1 MPVTPEF
8 SFKLLAKDGGA
19 RLGEITTPRG
29 LIRTPAFMP
38 VGTAATVKAV
48 FPGDV
53 KKTGADIILGNT
65 YHLMLR
71 PGAERVAR
79 LGGLHRFMRWDG
91 PILTDSGGYQ
101 VMSLSQL
108 RTMSEQGVTFRSH
121 IDGALYDLTPE
132 RSIEVQNLLGADI
145 QMQLDE
151 CTPFPATREEAEK
164 SMLLSLRWAERSL
177 AAFER
182 YGQPGRALFGIV
194 QGSVY
199 PELRAQSAEALKS
212 MSFHGYSIGGLAVG
226 EGQKLMFD
234 ALSFTTP
241 ALPPEK
247 PRYLMGVGTP
257 SDIVGA
263 VERGV
268 DMFDCVMPTRSGRH
282 GQAFTWAGKLNM
294 RNAAHI
300 EDMRPID
307 DTSACP
313 AARDYSRAYIHHLL
327 RAGEY
332 LAPMIL
338 SWANTH
344 FYQDLMAAIRQSIR
358 DACFAELA
366 ARVRE
371 VYPSVTVA
379 EEAGAEDPAV

>member
-1 MPVTPEF
+1 MRTVTHSF
-8 SFKLLAKDGGA
+8 SFKLLATAKQA
-19 RLGEITTPRG
+19 RLGEISTPRG
-29 LIRTPAFMP
+29 TIRTPAFMP
-38 VGTAATVKAV
+38 VGTVATVKAV
-48 FPGDV
+48 FLDDV
-53 KKTGADIILGNT
+53 KDAGADIILGNT

-108 RTMSEQGVTFRSH
+108 RTVTERGVTFRSH
-121 IDGALYDLTPE
+121 IDGALHELTPE

-145 QMQLDE
+145 QMQFDE
-151 CTPFPATREEAEK
+151 CTPFPAAFEEAER
-164 SMLLSLRWAERSL
+164 SMQLSERWGERSL
-177 AAFER
+177 TAFREF
-182 YGQPGRALFGIV
+182 GQPGRALFGIV
-194 QGSVY
+194 QGGVY
-199 PELRAQSAEALKS
+199 PALRARSAEALKA
-212 MSFHGYSIGGLAVG
+212 MDFHGYAVGGLAVG
-226 EGQKLMFD
+226 EGQALMLEV
-234 ALSFTTP
+234 LSSTTP
-241 ALPPEK
+241 LLPAEK

-263 VERGV
+263 VERGI

-282 GQAFTWAGKLNM
+282 GQAFTWNGKLNM

-300 EDMRPID
+300 EDMRPLD
-307 DTSACP
+307 ETSACP

-358 DACFAELA
+358 DGHFAELA

-371 VYPSVTVA
+371 AYPSTA
-379 EEAGAEDPAV
+379 AGDGSPEPAA